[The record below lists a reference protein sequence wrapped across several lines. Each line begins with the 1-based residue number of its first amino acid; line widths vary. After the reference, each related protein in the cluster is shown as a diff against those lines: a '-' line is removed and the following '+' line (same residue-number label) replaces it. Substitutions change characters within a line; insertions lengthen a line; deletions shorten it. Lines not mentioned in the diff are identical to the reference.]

1 MHKIKESLSVIFI
14 IMLLFILI
22 WFCWKL
28 IFIFIEALTV
38 ADSKITIPVIG
49 GIITI
54 IVGLIA
60 NLYTQKQIKLREID
74 EAHRSKKVEIYSNF
88 LEIVRRI
95 ISGNNKNIPI
105 KPLKEG
111 ELILQMT
118 KVRTEIILWSSPS
131 VINAFRNF
139 ESIAEENTGI
149 KMLLPAVDRL
159 YREMR
164 KDIGLSNKGLP
175 QNQLV
180 KIYLKDP
187 SELDRALTN
196 VDP

>member
-60 NLYTQKQIKLREID
+60 NLYTQKQVKLREID

-118 KVRTEIILWSSPS
+118 KFRTEIILWSSPS

>member
-88 LEIVRRI
+88 LEIVRRR

-118 KVRTEIILWSSPS
+118 KFRTEIILWSSPS

>member
-1 MHKIKESLSVIFI
+1 M
-14 IMLLFILI
+14 
-22 WFCWKL
+22 
-28 IFIFIEALTV
+28 
-38 ADSKITIPVIG
+38 
-49 GIITI
+49 
-54 IVGLIA
+54 
-60 NLYTQKQIKLREID
+60 
-74 EAHRSKKVEIYSNF
+74 
-88 LEIVRRI
+88 RRI

-118 KVRTEIILWSSPS
+118 KFRTEIILWSSPS

>member
-118 KVRTEIILWSSPS
+118 KFRTEIILWSSPS

-187 SELDRALTN
+187 YELDRALTN

>member
-1 MHKIKESLSVIFI
+1 
-14 IMLLFILI
+14 MLLFILI

-118 KVRTEIILWSSPS
+118 KFRTEIILWSSPS

>member
-118 KVRTEIILWSSPS
+118 KFRTEIILWSSPS